1 MRMAGN
7 CGDRFRCDA
16 ELRGRSGCA
25 SHGHV
30 GMRPGMV
37 ADFVAF
43 GDALDE
49 RGVSCDPNHRRRL
62 AATRFE

>member
-1 MRMAGN
+1 MGA
-7 CGDRFRCDA
+7 
-16 ELRGRSGCA
+16 LA

-49 RGVSCDPNHRRRL
+49 RGVSCDPNHRRRS

>member
-1 MRMAGN
+1 
-7 CGDRFRCDA
+7 
-16 ELRGRSGCA
+16 
-25 SHGHV
+25 
-30 GMRPGMV
+30 MV

-49 RGVSCDPNHRRRL
+49 RGVSSCDPNHRRRS

>member
-1 MRMAGN
+1 
-7 CGDRFRCDA
+7 
-16 ELRGRSGCA
+16 
-25 SHGHV
+25 
-30 GMRPGMV
+30 MRPGMV

-49 RGVSCDPNHRRRL
+49 RGVSCDPNHRRRS